1 MSSENRFIDSV
12 KLSMICEICSQTEG
26 KLMCVCAIKII
37 FSWHLIAI
45 KKDERSFAAAAAGAD
60 N

>member
-1 MSSENRFIDSV
+1 MSSENRFIDSGE
-12 KLSMICEICSQTEG
+12 LSMICEICSQTEG

-45 KKDERSFAAAAAGAD
+45 KKDAAAAGAD